1 MAYEREG
8 TTMLGECRSS
18 LANWLAHKR
27 VAQSSIS
34 QLPCNGVECLEF
46 SKFQCEVVTYLQRLT
61 HSIELGSTQVATRF
75 ERMIDAPNT
84 QAQ

>member
-34 QLPCNGVECLEF
+34 QLPCNGVECLGF
-46 SKFQCEVVTYLQRLT
+46 SNVRRYLQHLT

-84 QAQ
+84 